1 MEDVMDMMEPNSEG
15 SMEFPRDVMIEDCFD
30 GAEEPLYG
38 FVTNVTIP
46 EEMLE
51 PCLENVECF
60 GNGTLINATT
70 NSQENLDIITETNS
84 GDHTQ
89 VPLKRQGNIM
99 TGTYI
104 FQLACLPCVKI

>member
-51 PCLENVECF
+51 PCLENVQCF
-60 GNGTLINATT
+60 ENGTLINATT

-89 VPLKRQGNIM
+89 SPLKRKGNIM
-99 TGTYI
+99 TGRDI
-104 FQLACLPCVKI
+104 CK